1 MSKQDDALA
10 TFKSFCDEARR
21 KRDEARPKRTESPPM
36 KVEILSADGAVYSPW
51 PRHFMRNHLPIM
63 SAIFAAEMDGDTSQ
77 LIQLLRTRN
86 KYALADEGFLETV
99 ANALERKYKRASHR
113 PAKRGQKSK
122 DASIV
127 AHLLFFSGAARL
139 PIVGSDKREG
149 EGLDTADLLAPL
161 FHHTPS
167 TLRKKWNNRDKALFD
182 DARNELVR
190 SAGREFA
197 SLYTVPFEADN
208 LLAMLAGGT
217 SP

>member
-10 TFKSFCDEARR
+10 TFKSFC
-21 KRDEARPKRTESPPM
+21 DEARPKRTESPPM

-86 KYALADEGFLETV
+86 KFALADADFLDTV
-99 ANALERKYKRASHR
+99 ANALEGKYKKASHR
-113 PAKRGQKSK
+113 PAKWQQKSK
-122 DASIV
+122 DTNIV
-127 AHLLFFSGAARL
+127 AHLLFFSGATGL
-139 PIVGSDKREG
+139 PIVGSGSREG
-149 EGLDTADLLAPL
+149 ANTDTADLLAPL

-167 TLRKKWNNRDKALFD
+167 TLRKKWNNRDKARFNK
-182 DARNELVR
+182 ARCDIVR
-190 SAGREFA
+190 SAGCAFA
-197 SLYTVPFEADN
+197 SHYTVPFKADN
-208 LLAMLAGGT
+208 LLAMLAGVT